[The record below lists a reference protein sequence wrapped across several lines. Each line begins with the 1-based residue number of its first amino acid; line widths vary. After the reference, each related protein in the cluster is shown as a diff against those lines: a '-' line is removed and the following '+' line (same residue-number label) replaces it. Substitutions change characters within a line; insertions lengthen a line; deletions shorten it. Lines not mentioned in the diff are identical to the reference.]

1 VRVSVVIDCLDPDA
15 LVGFWAAALNYRPVT
30 SPDGYRVLVAD
41 EGEPEG
47 PVLILQRVPEAR
59 RGKNRLHL
67 DIHVPLEL
75 GVPAMVATLE
85 RLDGRSV
92 GAPVTDLLESAGVWW
107 QVMTDPEG
115 NEFCVVA
122 DPGHPAPD

>member
-1 VRVSVVIDCLDPDA
+1 MRVSVVIDCLDPDA
-15 LVGFWAAALNYRPVT
+15 LVGFWAAALHYRPVR

-41 EGEPEG
+41 AGEPEG

-59 RGKNRLHL
+59 QGKNRLHL
-67 DIHVPLEL
+67 DIHVPLEI
-75 GVPAMVATLE
+75 GVPGLVATLE
-85 RLDGRSV
+85 RLNGRPV
-92 GAPVTDLLESAGVWW
+92 GPPVTDLLESAGVWW

>member
-15 LVGFWAAALNYRPVT
+15 LVGFWAAALHYRPVT

>member
-15 LVGFWAAALNYRPVT
+15 LVGFWTAALHYRPVT

-75 GVPAMVATLE
+75 GVPALVATLE

>member
-41 EGEPEG
+41 EGDPEG

>member
-1 VRVSVVIDCLDPDA
+1 MRVSVVIDCLDPDA

>member
-1 VRVSVVIDCLDPDA
+1 MRVSVVIDCLDPDA

-115 NEFCVVA
+115 NEICVVA